1 MLRRLATP
9 ATFLL
14 TSNDPSGFN
23 LIDVLAYGSL
33 GHAAGYAILAVNSL
47 QVTTAGMDT
56 GPLPTVL
63 HGLRGRVARLA
74 RNCLASCFARVDVLS

>member
-1 MLRRLATP
+1 MIFTFEGYHAIHFHRLEGTTLLHPLIGSCPPLCRLATP

-33 GHAAGYAILAVNSL
+33 GHALGYTILAVNSL
-47 QVTTAGMDT
+47 NVIF
-56 GPLPTVL
+56 LP
-63 HGLRGRVARLA
+63 
-74 RNCLASCFARVDVLS
+74 